1 MQLQK
6 WTLEDIVQNIGYLYG
21 DEAVEGQKT
30 GLIYGVTLNNLQKLG
45 YSYDDLARLTT
56 RSISTDIPY
65 VTEYTYLEGATPN
78 TTTMLVKT
86 IKNGNDIYEY
96 TYDALGNIITVSK
109 NGGIP
114 EQYSYDELNQLSTV
128 VSGDDVYQYSYDN
141 GGNITEVKKN
151 NEVIKLYAYENS
163 EWKDLLT
170 SYNGETIVY
179 DEIGNPLSYRN
190 STSFIWQNGRQLTNV
205 YRDETPI
212 ASYIYN
218 ADGLR
223 TSKSVYDITTE
234 YYWMNGLL
242 HGQKTGDE
250 YLLFLYD
257 ETGKAYGF
265 VKKNV
270 STEETYYYECN
281 LQGDI
286 IGIIDST
293 GTKVVEYTY
302 DVWGN
307 ILSVTGTLADT
318 IGQKNPL
325 RYRGYYYDDE
335 TGFYLTGTR
344 YYDPEIGRFLN
355 ADSVMAGI
363 GEVQGYNLFAY
374 CMNNPISM
382 SDPTGNWPKWVGSI
396 GSAIK
401 SAVSTAV
408 KYAKKVKDSIS
419 EVCGVSI
426 NVDKEQPASTQYY
439 FWMTTES
446 GAGYNKSFDTGKP
459 VNLYKTVANNPLNFW
474 KGGEGIDINIDGYG
488 IGLQIGNEKNVSLHL
503 KNSTLEFGQNALGRS
518 YVKHSY
524 VDSTGMYMYNKF
536 TVNNLEIGATVLL
549 AIYAPSIVLA
559 GTSGATAISIFK

>member
-1 MQLQK
+1 M
-6 WTLEDIVQNIGYLYG
+6 QNIGYLYG

-30 GLIYGVTLNNLQKLG
+30 GLIYGVTLNNLQKIG
-45 YSYDDLARLTT
+45 YSYDDLVRLST

-151 NEVIKLYAYENS
+151 NEVIKSYAYENS

-234 YYWMNGLL
+234 YYWMNGML

-270 STEETYYYECN
+270 STEETYYYEFN

>member
-30 GLIYGVTLNNLQKLG
+30 GLIYGVTLNNLQKIG
-45 YSYDDLARLTT
+45 YSYDDLVRLST

-151 NEVIKLYAYENS
+151 NEVIKSYAYENS

-234 YYWMNGLL
+234 YYWMNGML

-270 STEETYYYECN
+270 STEETYYYEFN

>member
-30 GLIYGVTLNNLQKLG
+30 GLIYGVTLNNLQKIG
-45 YSYDDLARLTT
+45 YSYDDLVRLST

-151 NEVIKLYAYENS
+151 NEVIKSYAYENS

-212 ASYIYN
+212 ASYLYN

-223 TSKSVYDITTE
+223 VSKSVYDITTE
-234 YYWMNGLL
+234 YYWMNGML

-270 STEETYYYECN
+270 STEETYYYEFN

>member
-1 MQLQK
+1 M
-6 WTLEDIVQNIGYLYG
+6 
-21 DEAVEGQKT
+21 
-30 GLIYGVTLNNLQKLG
+30 
-45 YSYDDLARLTT
+45 LA
-56 RSISTDIPY
+56 
-65 VTEYTYLEGATPN
+65 
-78 TTTMLVKT
+78 
-86 IKNGNDIYEY
+86 
-96 TYDALGNIITVSK
+96 
-109 NGGIP
+109 
-114 EQYSYDELNQLSTV
+114 
-128 VSGDDVYQYSYDN
+128 
-141 GGNITEVKKN
+141 
-151 NEVIKLYAYENS
+151 
-163 EWKDLLT
+163 
-170 SYNGETIVY
+170 
-179 DEIGNPLSYRN
+179 YRN

-234 YYWMNGLL
+234 YYWMNGML

-270 STEETYYYECN
+270 STEETYYYEFN